1 MREYC
6 LIRIFN
12 SYGYDVSRLPD
23 LLQGDI
29 PASSEQ
35 SGDREVRSW
44 LPWYV
49 ARCGE
54 ATTLEGC

>member
-1 MREYC
+1 